1 MSAFCDKFRSTNEER
16 RMAESKTS
24 SDVGIV
30 GLLGI
35 LIGGACVLV
44 ALVGVLNTAFDLN
57 LALSVSGTST
67 PLPKH
72 WDEVF
77 GVAAA
82 GVLIMAL
89 TVFGGFVRR
98 KFTEAKGKPLLR
110 VGILLGAFALLVM
123 AGRGLQIVALTM
135 TYGSMLAY
143 YSTDGDLDDVK
154 AELAGKPDRAAL
166 DQAVDRAAQYNNAP
180 ALALLLEAGADM
192 RGSTLPEA
200 QRRCALVG
208 KSYEFIKTAIDHGI
222 KPDACPRGE
231 IAVWEAVKFA
241 KSDDEA
247 AKNVTLLLGGGWS
260 ASATPDYDKRS
271 PKKIAAEKKWSKTL
285 QALGDAG

>member
-1 MSAFCDKFRSTNEER
+1 AFCDKYRSTNEEQ
-16 RMAESKTS
+16 RMAESKSS

-35 LIGGACVLV
+35 LIGGACVLI

-72 WDEVF
+72 WDEVI
-77 GVAAA
+77 GLAAA
-82 GVLIMAL
+82 GVLIVAL

-98 KFTEAKGKPLLR
+98 KFTEAKGKPLMR
-110 VGILLGAFALLVM
+110 AGILLGALALLVM
-123 AGRGLQIVALTM
+123 VGRGLQIVALTM

-154 AELAGKPDRAAL
+154 AELARKPDRSAL
-166 DQAVDRAAQYNNAP
+166 DQAVGRAAQYNNAA

-192 RGSTLPEA
+192 RESTRPEA
-200 QRRCALVG
+200 HRRCPLVG
-208 KSYEFIKTAIDHGI
+208 RSYEFTKTAIDHGI

-231 IAVWEAVKFA
+231 LAVWEAVHFG

-247 AKNVTLLLGGGWS
+247 AKNVTLLMSAGWS
-260 ASATPDYDKRS
+260 GSTTPNHDKRS

-285 QALGDAG
+285 QALGGAE

>member
-1 MSAFCDKFRSTNEER
+1 
-16 RMAESKTS
+16 MAESKTS

-44 ALVGVLNTAFDLN
+44 ALVGVLNTAFDLH
-57 LALSVSGTST
+57 LALSVYGTST

-72 WDEVF
+72 WGEVA
-77 GVAAA
+77 GLAAA

-98 KFTEAKGKPLLR
+98 KFNEAKGKPLLR
-110 VGILLGAFALLVM
+110 AGILFGALALLVM

-143 YSTDGDLDDVK
+143 YATDGDLDDVK
-154 AELAGKPDRAAL
+154 SELAGKPDRAAL
-166 DQAVDRAAQYNNAP
+166 DEAVGRAAQYNNAP

-192 RGSTLPEA
+192 RETTRPEA
-200 QRRCALVG
+200 HRRCALVG
-208 KSYEFIKTAIDHGI
+208 RSYEFIKTAIDHGI

-231 IAVWEAVKFA
+231 TAVWEAVQFG

-247 AKNVTLLLGGGWS
+247 AKNVTLLASAGWS

-285 QALGDAG
+285 NALGGVE

>member
-1 MSAFCDKFRSTNEER
+1 
-16 RMAESKTS
+16 MAESKTS

-30 GLLGI
+30 GLFGI

-44 ALVGVLNTAFDLN
+44 ALVGVLNTALDLN
-57 LALSVSGTST
+57 LALSVYGTST

-72 WDEVF
+72 WDEVA

-82 GVLIMAL
+82 GVLILAL

-98 KFTEAKGKPLLR
+98 KFSEAKGKPLLR
-110 VGILLGAFALLVM
+110 AGILLGAFALLVM
-123 AGRGLQIVALTM
+123 VGRGLQVVALTM

-154 AELAGKPDRAAL
+154 AELAGKPDRSAL
-166 DQAVDRAAQYNNAP
+166 DEAVGRAAQYNNAP

-192 RGSTLPEA
+192 RESTRPESH
-200 QRRCALVG
+200 RRCPLLG
-208 KSYEFIKTAIDHGI
+208 RSYEFTKTAIDHGI

-231 IAVWEAVKFA
+231 TAVWEAVRFGKD
-241 KSDDEA
+241 DDET
-247 AKNVTLLLGGGWS
+247 AKNVTLLLSAGWS
-260 ASATPDYDKRS
+260 ASATPDFDKRS
-271 PKKIAAEKKWSKTL
+271 PKKVAAEKKWSKTL
-285 QALGDAG
+285 QALGGAE

>member
-1 MSAFCDKFRSTNEER
+1 
-16 RMAESKTS
+16 MAESKTS

-30 GLLGI
+30 GILGI

-57 LALSVSGTST
+57 LALSVYGTST

-110 VGILLGAFALLVM
+110 AGILLGALALLVM
-123 AGRGLQIVALTM
+123 VGRGLQIVALTM

-166 DQAVDRAAQYNNAP
+166 DQAVGRAAQYNNAP

-192 RGSTLPEA
+192 RESTLPEA
-200 QRRCALVG
+200 HRRCPLVG
-208 KSYEFIKTAIDHGI
+208 RSYEFIKTALDHGI

-231 IAVWEAVKFA
+231 TAVWEAVRFG

-247 AKNVTLLLGGGWS
+247 AKNVTLLLGAGWS
-260 ASATPDYDKRS
+260 ASATPDDDKRS
-271 PKKIAAEKKWSKTL
+271 PKKLAAEKKWSKTL
-285 QALGDAG
+285 QALGGAG